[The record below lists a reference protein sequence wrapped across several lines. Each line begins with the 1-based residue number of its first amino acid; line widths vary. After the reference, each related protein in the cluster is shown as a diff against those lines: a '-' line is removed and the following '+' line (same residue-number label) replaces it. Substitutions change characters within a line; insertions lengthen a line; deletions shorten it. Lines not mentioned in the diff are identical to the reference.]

1 MSNITLHREICSFCG
16 KVAVEKNSKILE
28 MKGDDEPN
36 KKFIWLECGHL
47 IIKDIPKGTQ
57 FSTLVS
63 NWWEPEIAACN
74 HEWNKTQCIKCRE
87 YRLFPFQVEGAEF
100 LESALAVTDG
110 GAIFDEM
117 GLGKTV
123 QSLAYLKYHSEAA
136 PIIFVVKSGIKLQW
150 FKEILRWLGPEYI
163 SQVISQSNDFVIPGL
178 KGYIIAYDLLVEKT
192 KTLKKTGKT
201 INQGFD
207 GSKLDFCKTVVLDEC
222 QQIKNPD
229 SARTKAIR
237 KLCEGKKVI
246 GLSATPWKNRGSEFF
261 TILNLLNP
269 RKFPSYQGFLDQWVD
284 FYMHGEFVKQGGIRD
299 TEKFKEYIKEIAIR
313 REIADVAIQMP
324 EVNRTLQF
332 TELDNISQ
340 KEYDSETS
348 DFVAW
353 YNEKVIGGEE
363 DSFETSSNILAK
375 LARMR
380 HITGLAKITA
390 TVEYAEEFEESCDK
404 KLTVFVHHQ
413 DVGQILY
420 DEFYSKFA
428 HKFPVLRITSD
439 MNDEERFKVAEQF
452 QNSKR
457 AFLIASTLAAG
468 EGLNLQTCG
477 DAILHER
484 QWNPQNEDQAA
495 PGRFRRIGSVHSV
508 VNVIFMTAAGT
519 VDELLAGIVE
529 QKRTFF
535 HNAMNK
541 GEMPEF
547 SQNSLGKELAEA
559 IVKDFNSKNREKGKL
574 TKMASL

>member
-1 MSNITLHREICSFCG
+1 MSNITLHRELCTTCG
-16 KVAVEKNSKILE
+16 KVAVEKKSHLLE
-28 MKGDDEPN
+28 MKGDNLPN
-36 KKFIWLECGHL
+36 KQFIWLECGHL
-47 IIKDIPKGTQ
+47 IVKDIPKGTQ
-57 FSTLVS
+57 FSSLVS
-63 NWWEPEIAACN
+63 NWWKPEIASCE

-87 YRLFPFQVEGAEF
+87 YRLFPFQVIGAEF

-110 GAIFDEM
+110 GAVFDEM

-123 QSLAYLKYHSEAA
+123 QSLAYLKFHPETF
-136 PIIFVVKSGIKLQW
+136 PVVFVVKSGIKLQW
-150 FKEILRWLGPEYI
+150 FKEILRWLGSENLCQII
-163 SQVISQSNDFVIPGL
+163 STSNDFVIPVM
-178 KGYIIAYDLLVEKT
+178 KGYIIAYDLLVPKEKF
-192 KTLKKTGKT
+192 LKKSGKK
-201 INQGFD
+201 ISMGFD
-207 GSKLDFCKTVVLDEC
+207 GAKLDHCKTVVLDEC

-261 TILNLLNP
+261 TILNLLDP
-269 RKFPSYQGFLDQWVD
+269 RKFPSYQGFLDNWVD
-284 FYMHGEFVKQGGIRD
+284 FYMHGEFVKQGGIKD
-299 TEKFKEYIKEIAIR
+299 PAKFKEFIKDIAIR
-313 REIADVAIQMP
+313 REIADVAIEMP
-324 EVNRTLQF
+324 DVNRTRQF

-363 DSFETSSNILAK
+363 DSFDTSSNILAK

-380 HITGLAKITA
+380 HITGLAKIPA
-390 TVEYAEEFEESCDK
+390 TVEYAEEFEESTDK
-404 KLTVFVHHQ
+404 KLTVFVHHK
-413 DVGQILY
+413 DVGEILY
-420 DEFYSKFA
+420 DEFYTKFA

-439 MNDEERFKVAEQF
+439 MSDEDRFAVAEKF

-495 PGRFRRIGSVHSV
+495 PGRFRRIGASHSV

-519 VDELLAGIVE
+519 VDELLADIVE

-541 GEMPEF
+541 GELPEWNQG
-547 SQNSLGKELAEA
+547 SIGKELAEA
-559 IVKDFNSKNREKGKL
+559 IVKDFNSKNKEKGKI